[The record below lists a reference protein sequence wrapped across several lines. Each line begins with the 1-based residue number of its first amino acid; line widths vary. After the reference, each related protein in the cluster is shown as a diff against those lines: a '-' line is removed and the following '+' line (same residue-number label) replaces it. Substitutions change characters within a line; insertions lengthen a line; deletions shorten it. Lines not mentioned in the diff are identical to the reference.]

1 MIAHG
6 VPVAFSNDDPAILG
20 QDNPGLSYDFYQ
32 TIQAF
37 DNVGLGGLVS
47 YTLLTCLPF
56 LIPSC

>member
-6 VPVAFSNDDPAILG
+6 VPVAISNDDPAILG

-47 YTLLTCLPF
+47 
-56 LIPSC
+56 